1 MTVMEL
7 AESRRAVRQ
16 KPPPCHLGSQS
27 EVSLTKS
34 KQTWTSLDGAFMI
47 VIVGDERY
55 RVNRLKV

>member
-1 MTVMEL
+1 MTVMRL
-7 AESRRAVRQ
+7 AESRRGVHR
-16 KPPPCHLGSQS
+16 KPPLRHLGSQS

-34 KQTWTSLDGAFMI
+34 KQTWTNLDGAFMI